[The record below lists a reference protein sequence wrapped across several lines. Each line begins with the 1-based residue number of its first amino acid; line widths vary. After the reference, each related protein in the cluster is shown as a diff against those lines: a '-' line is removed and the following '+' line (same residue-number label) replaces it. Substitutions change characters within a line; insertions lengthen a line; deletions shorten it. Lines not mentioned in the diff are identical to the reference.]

1 MTERESAPNQP
12 PDMEPAIRAIAM
24 PADANGNGDIF
35 GGWIMSQM
43 DLAGGNVASVAARG
57 RLATVGVKEIA
68 FLVPVGI
75 GDEVTCYAEVTRL
88 GNTSMQHVDYDECR
102 GLGAPAKCLCLRQ
115 GDGRRI
121 HICRHRRRGQTATD
135 TERGVG
141 QMRTQKSVVLA
152 LFCAVLA
159 WTATTDALADRP
171 KVVNA
176 RIILLN

>member
-1 MTERESAPNQP
+1 MTERESASNQP

-88 GNTSMQHVDYDECR
+88 GNTSITTNVEVW
-102 GLGAPAKCLCLRQ
+102 A
-115 GDGRRI
+115 
-121 HICRHRRRGQTATD
+121 RRRNAFVYD
-135 TERGVG
+135 KVTEGEFTYVAIDDAGRPRQIPRG
-141 QMRTQKSVVLA
+141 A
-152 LFCAVLA
+152 
-159 WTATTDALADRP
+159 
-171 KVVNA
+171 
-176 RIILLN
+176 